1 MTMGYQ
7 AGYLGFSIITP
18 CFNRVSFIR
27 DAVESVKQQQ
37 YPNVQHIIID
47 GGSTDG
53 TIDALRAH
61 PDLQVI
67 SEPDRGLYDALNK
80 GLKIA
85 TGDIIGWLNSDD
97 MYNIGAFDWVAESFY
112 SNHPIKAVFCSA
124 EVVEEGDIHKRIKIQ
139 SIKIGEII
147 DRATLD
153 SFSMNACFFRR
164 EVFNIVGNF
173 NLAYPVTADRD
184 FMFRFGL
191 SNLPYLSLENCAYT
205 YRSHGNSITFGDN
218 YQTQCQANIDEM
230 NMALNYYQNLNTA
243 KYRNICRKW
252 YTRASADAF
261 ILSTINRDYV
271 LAKQMLRSGIKQNP
285 LWLVALSKLLF
296 IQLGRKYASPELRS
310 KFSWLRRYLT
320 HSI

>member
-1 MTMGYQ
+1 MGYKESCWE
-7 AGYLGFSIITP
+7 FSIITP
-18 CFNRVSFIR
+18 CINRASFIL

-53 TIDALRAH
+53 TIDVLKAH

-97 MYNIGAFDWVAESFY
+97 MYNIGAFDLVAESFY
-112 SNHPIKAVFCSA
+112 SNHLIKAVFGSA
-124 EVVEEGDIHKRIKIQ
+124 EAVGEGDIHNRIRIQ

-147 DRATLD
+147 DRVTLD
-153 SFSMNACFFRR
+153 SFSMNACFFQR

-173 NLAYPVTADRD
+173 NLAYPVTSDRD

-191 SNLPYLSLENCAYT
+191 SNIPYSSLDNCVYT
-205 YRSHGNSITFGDN
+205 YRRHGNSLTFGNN

-230 NMALNYYQNLNTA
+230 NMALNYYRNLNTA

-261 ILSTINRDYV
+261 ILSTINQDYA

-296 IQLGRKYASPELRS
+296 IQLGRRYASPELRS

-320 HSI
+320 RSL